1 MQVVSRKIVYRMYPA
16 PSQEATLLDMLG
28 MHQRLY
34 NAALEQR
41 ITAWRTAR
49 KSIGFA
55 EQCRDL
61 TELRAADETYA
72 GLPCHSSQVTLKRLD
87 LAFQAF
93 FRRVKSGKDE
103 AGFPRFKSFD
113 RFSGW
118 GYSSHGDG
126 FRFTSGDGTGH
137 STVRLS
143 GIGEI
148 KLRGRARTAGE
159 IKTCEIQRKAGR
171 WYAAFSIACTPKR
184 KGGTVAVGHD
194 WGVETF
200 ATIAHEDGTFQSVE
214 NPRLFTKHQ
223 ASVTRAQRHL
233 DSITIKDSI
242 GRPRNAKD
250 PKRVAAKVALG
261 RAKGRE
267 ANARKDFLHQTSAKI
282 VGEVA
287 IFATEKLQVSNMT
300 RSAKGTVEKPGK
312 NVPQKA
318 GLNREILATAPA
330 TFLSMLRYKAEEARS
345 LFVETPT
352 KTLKPSQRCSHCGRL
367 PKVKKTLTERM
378 HFCNCGCKLTRD
390 ENGAR
395 NNLVWALNHLGRE
408 PAGNAIPYFSNWV
421 A

>member
-1 MQVVSRKIVYRMYPA
+1 
-16 PSQEATLLDMLG
+16 MLG
-28 MHQRLY
+28 LHQRLY
-34 NAALEQR
+34 NTALEQR
-41 ITAWRTAR
+41 IVAWHVAR
-49 KSIGFA
+49 KGVGFA

-61 TELRAADETYA
+61 TELRAAFPEYEN
-72 GLPCHSSQVTLKRLD
+72 LPCHSSQVTLKRLD

-93 FRRVKSGKDE
+93 FRRIKAGEDE
-103 AGFPRFKSFD
+103 PGFPRFKSFD

-126 FRFTSGDGTGH
+126 FKFKSGDGLGR

-143 GIGEI
+143 GIGQI

-159 IKTCEIQRKAGR
+159 VKTCEIQRKAGR
-171 WYAAFSIACTPKR
+171 WYASFSIACAPKR
-184 KGGTVAVGHD
+184 DGGTVAVGHD

-200 ATIAHEDGTFQSVE
+200 ATIAHGDGSFEAVE
-214 NPRLFTKHQ
+214 NPRFFAKHK
-223 ASVTRAQRHL
+223 ASVERAQRHL
-233 DSITIKDSI
+233 DSVTIKDSI
-242 GRPRNAKD
+242 GRPRNGKD
-250 PKRVAAKVALG
+250 PKRIAAKIALG

-282 VGEVA
+282 TGQIAV
-287 IFATEKLQVSNMT
+287 FATEKLQVSNMT

-330 TFLSMLRYKAEEARS
+330 TFLKMMRYKAEEAGS
-345 LFVETPT
+345 LFIETPT
-352 KTLKPSQRCSHCGRL
+352 KTLKPSQRCSDCGRL
-367 PKVKKTLTERM
+367 PKVKKTLAQRQHVCE
-378 HFCNCGCKLTRD
+378 CGCVLTRD
-390 ENGAR
+390 QNGAR
-395 NNLVWALNHLGRE
+395 NNLVWALNHLGWE